1 MSRNGLFSYFKNNGI
16 RTLKKMCGCKT
27 WISCKNIEE
36 EMNNDMKTME
46 IQPTNKMTI
55 VF

>member
-1 MSRNGLFSYFKNNGI
+1 
-16 RTLKKMCGCKT
+16 MCGCKT
-27 WISCKNIEE
+27 WISCKNIEA